1 MRLKNFN
8 VDYGSKVFRSFSDIS
23 RIRIMNIL
31 YNRKESCI
39 ADLELILNFTQTK
52 TSRHV
57 NYLKNANLL
66 NMKYVN
72 QFIFYSI
79 REEALDLIDQIFKLL
94 EKDKQ
99 LEKDLEI
106 YDIMNSNR
114 DHVVAFHILNSL
126 FIFSLERFL

>member
-79 REEALDLIDQIFKLL
+79 KEEALDLIDQIFKLL

-114 DHVVAFHILNSL
+114 ELSKNKLEILKNK
-126 FIFSLERFL
+126 

>member
-114 DHVVAFHILNSL
+114 ELSKNKLEILKNK
-126 FIFSLERFL
+126 

>member
-66 NMKYVN
+66 SMKYVN

-99 LEKDLEI
+99 LEKDLDI

-114 DHVVAFHILNSL
+114 ELSKNKLEILKNK
-126 FIFSLERFL
+126 

>member
-72 QFIFYSI
+72 HFIFYSI

-114 DHVVAFHILNSL
+114 ELSKNKLEILKNK
-126 FIFSLERFL
+126 

>member
-72 QFIFYSI
+72 QFIIYSI

-114 DHVVAFHILNSL
+114 ELSKNKLEILKNK
-126 FIFSLERFL
+126 

>member
-39 ADLELILNFTQTK
+39 ADLEMILNFTQTK

-114 DHVVAFHILNSL
+114 ELSKNKLEILKNK
-126 FIFSLERFL
+126 

>member
-8 VDYGSKVFRSFSDIS
+8 VDYGSKIFRSFSDIS

-114 DHVVAFHILNSL
+114 ELSKNKLEILKNK
-126 FIFSLERFL
+126 

>member
-57 NYLKNANLL
+57 KYLKNANLL

-114 DHVVAFHILNSL
+114 ELSINKLD
-126 FIFSLERFL
+126 IFKNI

>member
-39 ADLELILNFTQTK
+39 ADLEMILNFTQTK

-106 YDIMNSNR
+106 YDIMHSNR
-114 DHVVAFHILNSL
+114 ELSKNKLDLLKNK
-126 FIFSLERFL
+126 

>member
-66 NMKYVN
+66 YMKYVN

-114 DHVVAFHILNSL
+114 ELSKNKLEILKNK
-126 FIFSLERFL
+126 

>member
-39 ADLELILNFTQTK
+39 ADLEMILNFTQTK

-114 DHVVAFHILNSL
+114 ELSKNKLDLLKNK
-126 FIFSLERFL
+126 

>member
-39 ADLELILNFTQTK
+39 ADLEIILNFTQTK

-114 DHVVAFHILNSL
+114 ELSINKLD
-126 FIFSLERFL
+126 IFKNK

>member
-39 ADLELILNFTQTK
+39 ADLEIILNFTQTK

-114 DHVVAFHILNSL
+114 ELSKNKLDLLKNK
-126 FIFSLERFL
+126 

>member
-79 REEALDLIDQIFKLL
+79 REEALDLIGQIFKLL

-114 DHVVAFHILNSL
+114 ELSKNKLEILKNK
-126 FIFSLERFL
+126 

>member
-114 DHVVAFHILNSL
+114 ELSKNKLKILKNK
-126 FIFSLERFL
+126 

>member
-114 DHVVAFHILNSL
+114 ELSKNKLDILKNK
-126 FIFSLERFL
+126 

>member
-31 YNRKESCI
+31 YYRKESCI
-39 ADLELILNFTQTK
+39 ADLEMILNFTQTK

-99 LEKDLEI
+99 LEKDLDI

-114 DHVVAFHILNSL
+114 ELSKNKLDLLKNK
-126 FIFSLERFL
+126 

>member
-39 ADLELILNFTQTK
+39 ADLEIILNFTQTK

-106 YDIMNSNR
+106 FDIMNSNR
-114 DHVVAFHILNSL
+114 ELSKNKLDLLKNK
-126 FIFSLERFL
+126 

>member
-79 REEALDLIDQIFKLL
+79 REEALDLIDQIFNLL

-114 DHVVAFHILNSL
+114 ELSKNKLEILKNK
-126 FIFSLERFL
+126 

>member
-79 REEALDLIDQIFKLL
+79 REEALDLIDKIFKLL

-114 DHVVAFHILNSL
+114 ELSKNKLEILKNK
-126 FIFSLERFL
+126 

>member
-114 DHVVAFHILNSL
+114 ELSKNKLYQKFQQ
-126 FIFSLERFL
+126 

>member
-23 RIRIMNIL
+23 RIRLMNIL

-114 DHVVAFHILNSL
+114 ELSKNKLEILKNK
-126 FIFSLERFL
+126 

>member
-39 ADLELILNFTQTK
+39 ADLEMILNFTQTK

-99 LEKDLEI
+99 LEKDLDI

-114 DHVVAFHILNSL
+114 ELSKNKLDLLKNK
-126 FIFSLERFL
+126 

>member
-94 EKDKQ
+94 EKDKK
-99 LEKDLEI
+99 LEEDIEI
-106 YDIMNSNR
+106 YDIMNANR
-114 DHVVAFHILNSL
+114 ELSKNK
-126 FIFSLERFL
+126 LEINYK

>member
-39 ADLELILNFTQTK
+39 ADLEMILNFTQTK

-57 NYLKNANLL
+57 NYLKNESDYKIEMNRLY
-66 NMKYVN
+66 N
-72 QFIFYSI
+72 YS
-79 REEALDLIDQIFKLL
+79 DTSIDTLKFKTIK
-94 EKDKQ
+94 E
-99 LEKDLEI
+99 
-106 YDIMNSNR
+106 SSARNR
-114 DHVVAFHILNSL
+114 QNGF
-126 FIFSLERFL
+126 

>member
-39 ADLELILNFTQTK
+39 ADLEIILNFTQTK

-99 LEKDLEI
+99 LEKDLDI

-114 DHVVAFHILNSL
+114 ELSKNKLDLLKNK
-126 FIFSLERFL
+126 

>member
-66 NMKYVN
+66 SMKYVN

-114 DHVVAFHILNSL
+114 ELSKNKLEILKNK
-126 FIFSLERFL
+126 

>member
-39 ADLELILNFTQTK
+39 ADLEIILNFTQTK

-114 DHVVAFHILNSL
+114 ELSKNKLEILKNK
-126 FIFSLERFL
+126 

>member
-94 EKDKQ
+94 EKVKQ

-114 DHVVAFHILNSL
+114 ELSINKLD
-126 FIFSLERFL
+126 IFKNK

>member
-114 DHVVAFHILNSL
+114 ELSKNKLDLLKN
-126 FIFSLERFL
+126 

>member
-39 ADLELILNFTQTK
+39 ADLEMILNFTQTK

-114 DHVVAFHILNSL
+114 ELSKNKIDLLKNK
-126 FIFSLERFL
+126 